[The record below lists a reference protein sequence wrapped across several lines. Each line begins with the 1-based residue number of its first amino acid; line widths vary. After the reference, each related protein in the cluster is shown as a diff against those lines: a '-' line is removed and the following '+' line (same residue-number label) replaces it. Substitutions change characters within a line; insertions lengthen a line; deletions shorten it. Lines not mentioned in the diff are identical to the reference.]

1 MTFEPVLSWW
11 MFIVLAVVI
20 VALRM
25 YTLYRVLVV
34 VGGGSQRKV
43 VLRWSLLTL
52 VIVSV
57 FAAAARPGIEP
68 TRHVLT
74 ESHAVAAANSNVNVF
89 FVVDRSINSRAEDYG
104 SGQFRMAGIRADM
117 DAVVNQYPQGRF
129 SITSF
134 ATGARV
140 DWPLSEDIWSLRA
153 LLKGYSAYV
162 SELDSV
168 YRVEVAAA
176 ADELRGQL
184 ELARRQYP
192 GSSNVVFYLGEGAGA
207 SRQPAKSFD
216 IPADLVDGGAVL
228 GYGTTD
234 GGAVASQLAANG
246 EKTYFQNAAGT
257 GPFLSIL
264 DERSLKG
271 IAEQLHVRYVHR
283 IQGDSIAPVI
293 PALDPSAATSEQ
305 RSISLP
311 GSRTE
316 FYWVFTGIATVLMFY
331 ELFAMVRE
339 YRTSRITR
347 VRPA

>member
-192 GSSNVVFYLGEGAGA
+192 GSSNVVFYLGEG
-207 SRQPAKSFD
+207 
-216 IPADLVDGGAVL
+216 
-228 GYGTTD
+228 
-234 GGAVASQLAANG
+234 
-246 EKTYFQNAAGT
+246 
-257 GPFLSIL
+257 
-264 DERSLKG
+264 
-271 IAEQLHVRYVHR
+271 
-283 IQGDSIAPVI
+283 
-293 PALDPSAATSEQ
+293 
-305 RSISLP
+305 
-311 GSRTE
+311 
-316 FYWVFTGIATVLMFY
+316 
-331 ELFAMVRE
+331 
-339 YRTSRITR
+339 R
-347 VRPA
+347 VRRASPPRALISPRIWSTEARCSATEPLTVAQWPVSSRPTVRRPIFRTPRVPVRSCPSLTNGP